1 MKDQHTEITEAVQA
15 ADRALNHLRSAKDCL
30 NSAGNWGLADML
42 GGKLLTTFMKHRKMN
57 DAERELTLARDAMR
71 SFARELRDVNGAVEI
86 EIRVDDFLS
95 FADYF
100 FDGLIVDWMMQSRIS
115 AAKKQVADAIDQVQ
129 TMRATLQRML

>member
-1 MKDQHTEITEAVQA
+1 MKDQHTEITEAIQA

-30 NSAGNWGLADML
+30 NSAGNWGLVDML

-129 TMRATLQRML
+129 TMKATLRRML